1 MPQKYRHLLPVP
13 SSANNSSQSQ
23 PFDSSSTLFSSEK
36 LPKRQRIGTQ
46 LACNECR
53 RKKVRCDGQHPSC
66 SRCIVA
72 GWECRYAAHPHE
84 LQSAAIK
91 RKYDELQERM
101 VDYEN
106 LYDTLRT
113 RQPEEVEEIL
123 RRIQAGGDVKSV
135 MEDIQEGN
143 QLLELTSSLAFTPQQ
158 LPVQSVPSHQ
168 AVPYESLAGDPQA
181 QLPAREGPLS
191 FGQLRLTSPYGHPQQ
206 VLEEPWKETQYRY
219 AEDRVSID
227 LPGYALP
234 ISRWTTVSND
244 DKLLSHLL
252 MLFWTWDTI
261 CSRIIDRTILE
272 EDLKSLDP
280 LSPSS
285 SPPAM
290 LLFCSPFLI
299 NALLA
304 VSCLY
309 TKNQATFHVL
319 GDLNSRGKAFAIE
332 AVRQLALEDTGP
344 SLPVVQGLALMHIYE
359 GALGSG
365 VTASGYH
372 SRMQARY
379 LALRL
384 EEIPRSADITIA
396 GVRQRTEAH
405 ALSWIAWGF
414 CIWDQKS
421 IHGLCRRSV
430 IRKPKRP
437 KSWRDQA
444 TSPLYKNFNPGY
456 WWFPYPVSVVPQN
469 ALRGEIFDAECD
481 LTELTEQIINFLTP
495 LEEGWPPQRNTQRAL
510 ELYKELTRWKYSL
523 SERLRVENAVLPS
536 AILLHLNIELLIISV
551 LRPFEDLTKEE
562 FGPFDPVTM
571 SYVHASNA
579 MWIMWHFRA
588 LYTLR
593 NEHYMIQAASICA
606 FRVLFG
612 IEASTIQL
620 ETFAKACRAL
630 IELGESFPA
639 AKEVILSIDSVAKK
653 QQLELPSYIN
663 EYLSSQ
669 GGGSIDD
676 AIVRKANS
684 QGHSDHLTLTGLL
697 FIGGAE
703 ED

>member
-1 MPQKYRHLLPVP
+1 MSQIYRHLLPVP
-13 SSANNSSQSQ
+13 NSANTSSQSQ

-46 LACNECR
+46 LTCNECR
-53 RKKVRCDGQHPSC
+53 RREVRCDGRRPSC
-66 SRCIVA
+66 STCIVA
-72 GWECRYAAHPHE
+72 GRECRYAAHPHE
-84 LQSAAIK
+84 LQPAAIK

-101 VDYEN
+101 VDHEK

-113 RQPEEVEEIL
+113 RQPEEVEEIH

-143 QLLELTSSLAFTPQQ
+143 LLLELTSSPAFTPQQ
-158 LPVQSVPSHQ
+158 LPAQSVPSHQ
-168 AVPYESLAGDPQA
+168 AVPYGPLAGDPQA
-181 QLPAREGPLS
+181 QLPVKEGPLS
-191 FGQLRLTSPYGHPQQ
+191 FGQPRLTSPYGHPQHG
-206 VLEEPWKETQYRY
+206 LYRS
-219 AEDRVSID
+219 A
-227 LPGYALP
+227 
-234 ISRWTTVSND
+234 WTHTSNLAMDNSND

-261 CSRIIDRTILE
+261 CSRVIDRNILE

-280 LSPSS
+280 SSPSS

-344 SLPVVQGLALMHIYE
+344 SLPVVQGLALMRIYE

-365 VTASGYH
+365 VTALGYH

-437 KSWRDQA
+437 KTWRDQS
-444 TSPLYKNFNPGY
+444 TSPLYKKFNPGY

-469 ALRGEIFDAECD
+469 ALKGEIFDAECD
-481 LTELTEQIINFLTP
+481 LTELTEQILNFLTP
-495 LEEGWPPQRNTQRAL
+495 LEEGWPPRRNTQRAL
-510 ELYKELTRWKYSL
+510 ELYTELTRWKYSL

-551 LRPFEDLTKEE
+551 LRPFDGLTKEE

-571 SYVHASNA
+571 SYAHANNA
-579 MWIMWHFRA
+579 MWVMWHFRA

-593 NEHYMIQAASICA
+593 NEHCMIQAASICA

-612 IEASTIQL
+612 IETSTVQL

-639 AKEVILSIDSVAKK
+639 AKEVILSINSVAKK
-653 QQLELPSYIN
+653 VRLELPLYVN
-663 EYLSSQ
+663 EYLSIHGEAPLMS
-669 GGGSIDD
+669 
-676 AIVRKANS
+676 
-684 QGHSDHLTLTGLL
+684 
-697 FIGGAE
+697 
-703 ED
+703 

>member
-1 MPQKYRHLLPVP
+1 M
-13 SSANNSSQSQ
+13 SAAA
-23 PFDSSSTLFSSEK
+23 EK
-36 LPKRQRIGTQ
+36 S
-46 LACNECR
+46 
-53 RKKVRCDGQHPSC
+53 VRPSC
-66 SRCIVA
+66 STCIVA
-72 GWECRYAAHPHE
+72 GRECRYAAHPHE
-84 LQSAAIK
+84 LQPAAIK

-101 VDYEN
+101 VDHEK

-113 RQPEEVEEIL
+113 RQPEEVEEIH

-143 QLLELTSSLAFTPQQ
+143 LLLELTSSPAFTPQQ
-158 LPVQSVPSHQ
+158 LPAQSVPSHQ
-168 AVPYESLAGDPQA
+168 AVPYGPLAGDPQA
-181 QLPAREGPLS
+181 QLPVKEGPLS
-191 FGQLRLTSPYGHPQQ
+191 FGQPRLTSP
-206 VLEEPWKETQYRY
+206 
-219 AEDRVSID
+219 RV
-227 LPGYALP
+227 
-234 ISRWTTVSND
+234 
-244 DKLLSHLL
+244 
-252 MLFWTWDTI
+252 
-261 CSRIIDRTILE
+261 IDRNILE

-280 LSPSS
+280 SSPSS

-344 SLPVVQGLALMHIYE
+344 SLPVVQGLALMRIYE

-365 VTASGYH
+365 VTALGYH

-437 KSWRDQA
+437 KTWRDQS
-444 TSPLYKNFNPGY
+444 TSPLYKKFNPGY

-469 ALRGEIFDAECD
+469 ALKGEIFDAECD
-481 LTELTEQIINFLTP
+481 LTELTEQILNFLTP
-495 LEEGWPPQRNTQRAL
+495 LEEGWPPRRNTQRAL
-510 ELYKELTRWKYSL
+510 ELYTELTRWKYSL

-551 LRPFEDLTKEE
+551 LRPFDGLTKEE

-571 SYVHASNA
+571 SYAHANNA
-579 MWIMWHFRA
+579 MWVMWHFRA

-593 NEHYMIQAASICA
+593 NEHCMIQAASICA

-612 IEASTIQL
+612 IETSTVQL

-639 AKEVILSIDSVAKK
+639 AKEVILSINSVAKK
-653 QQLELPSYIN
+653 VRLELPLYVN
-663 EYLSSQ
+663 DNLSIHGEAPLMS
-669 GGGSIDD
+669 
-676 AIVRKANS
+676 
-684 QGHSDHLTLTGLL
+684 
-697 FIGGAE
+697 
-703 ED
+703 